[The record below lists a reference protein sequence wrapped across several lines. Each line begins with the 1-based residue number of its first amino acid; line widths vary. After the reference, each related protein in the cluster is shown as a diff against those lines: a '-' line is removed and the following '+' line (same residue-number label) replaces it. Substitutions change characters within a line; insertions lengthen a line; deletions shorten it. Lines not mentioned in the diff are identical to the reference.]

1 MIVVNELYHQD
12 DKCFRILWTDE
23 RNDLVAR
30 IAIKDKRGMPE
41 LMSFEAMFS
50 LVGEGVVTKSDHDP
64 YSGWPLESSLSEVV
78 KNKRDGNWLTIESL
92 VRSEPDIFF
101 PEPRS
106 RLLREKSDD
115 TGVALATLYKF
126 LRRYWQRGLCKNAL
140 LPDYRNCG
148 SRGQPREAGR
158 AKRGR
163 PSLDRNLIRGM
174 NIDENALDNIKVSL
188 KRYYLDDQGKRRY
201 QNGKKTTLAFAHRQ
215 MLKQFYSDLNHET
228 GELELRSEY
237 PLLAT
242 FRYRASRLVDLK
254 DKKRSRLGATNYE
267 KDHRP
272 ILGTSNM
279 QVLGPGSRFQIDATI
294 GDVYLVSRMRRHQI
308 VGRPTIY
315 LISDVFSR
323 MIVGMYVGLENPSWT
338 GAMAAIANAASDKV
352 AYCEQYGIE
361 IGPDDWPCAHLPSV
375 ILGDRAELL
384 GRNSNRLITELG
396 LTVENSAPY
405 RADWK
410 GIVERT
416 FNTIQAEFE
425 PYVDG
430 YVHKDFKSRTG
441 RDYRLDAKWDI
452 HQFTRVMI
460 LLVLRHNSAHRI
472 RGYDF
477 EQDMVQDDVPPI
489 ALDIWNWGIHN
500 RSGALKLR
508 DEKEVKVA
516 LMPQGKGLVTR
527 RGIVFKNCHYT
538 LGLAVN
544 EGWYVEAKD
553 KTRSVIL
560 SYDPRNMTHVYYR
573 PENGGFHVARMTDR
587 SRAYF
592 GMSLKEILQVR
603 HLDRVRDHPDR
614 LENRQSEL
622 DLDADIEELIAETDE
637 MAPTHFGSKTSRIK
651 NIRQNREQEAR
662 DQRRQEAFDLSD
674 GARGGTASVVDLHTG
689 EELNKDYSYPQR
701 KKRHRRKSQDA
712 QR

>member
-1 MIVVNELYHQD
+1 MTIVANQIYRQD
-12 DKCFRILWTDE
+12 DKCFRILWTDV
-23 RNDLVAR
+23 RNDLVVW
-30 IAIKDKRGMPE
+30 IAIEDKKGVPE
-41 LMSFEAMFS
+41 LMSFEAMMS
-50 LVGEGVVTKSDHDP
+50 LVGNDVMTELDHDP
-64 YSGWPLESSLSEVV
+64 YSGWPLESSLSEAIR
-78 KNKRDGNWLTIESL
+78 NKWDANWQTIESL
-92 VRSEPDIFF
+92 VRSEPDIFL
-101 PEPRS
+101 PGPRI
-106 RLLREKSDD
+106 RLLREKSDE
-115 TGVALATLYKF
+115 TGVTLATLYKL
-126 LRRYWQRGLCKNAL
+126 LRRYWQRGMCKMAL

-148 SRGQPREAGR
+148 SRGQSRKAGQ

-163 PSLDRNLIRGM
+163 PSLDRNLVRGI
-174 NIDENALDNIKVSL
+174 NIDENALDNIRVSL
-188 KRYYLDDQGKRRY
+188 KRHYLGQDKRHHL
-201 QNGKKTTLAFAHRQ
+201 NGKKTTLAFAYRQ
-215 MLKQFYSDLNHET
+215 MLRQFYSDLNHET
-228 GELELRSEY
+228 GELELRPEY

-242 FRYRASRLVDLK
+242 FRHHASKLVDLK
-254 DKKRSRLGATNYE
+254 VKKRSRLGATNYE

-294 GDVYLVSRMRRHQI
+294 GDVYLVSRLRRHQI

-323 MIVGMYVGLENPSWT
+323 MIGGMYVGLENPSWT
-338 GAMAAIANAASDKV
+338 GAMATIANAASDKV

-384 GRNSNRLITELG
+384 GRNSNRLVTELG
-396 LTVENSAPY
+396 LKVENSAPY

-410 GIVERT
+410 GIVERK

-425 PYVDG
+425 PYVEG

-452 HQFTRVMI
+452 HQFTRCMI
-460 LLVLRHNSAHRI
+460 LLVLKHNSAHRI

-477 EQDMVQDDVPPI
+477 EQEMVQDNVPPI
-489 ALDIWNWGIHN
+489 ALDVWNWGIHN

-516 LMPQGKGLVTR
+516 LMRQGKGLVTR
-527 RGIVFKNCHYT
+527 RGIVFKNCHYS
-538 LGLAVN
+538 LDLAMK
-544 EGWYVEAKD
+544 EDWYVKAKD
-553 KTRSVIL
+553 RTRYVTL
-560 SYDPRNMTHVYYR
+560 SYDPRDMTHVYYR

-603 HLDRVRDHPDR
+603 YLNNLRDHPDR
-614 LENRQSEL
+614 RENRQKELEL
-622 DLDADIEELIAETDE
+622 DAALQELTAEADET
-637 MAPTHFGSKTSRIK
+637 APEPFGSKTSRTR

-662 DQRRQEAFDLSD
+662 DQRTHEAFDLSEEPRGD
-674 GARGGTASVVDLHTG
+674 VARVLDIQTG
-689 EELNKDYSYPQR
+689 EELTEDYRYPRR
-701 KKRHRRKSQDA
+701 KKRHEPDPQDTE
-712 QR
+712 